1 MEAIQQ
7 ILKYLNY
14 PILDYSGFS
23 LTLANILVAIFIYIA
38 AKFAIRVANNF
49 VLKRIY
55 NRRKIEAGRRYAI
68 QAFIRYFIYATAF
81 LLILQALG
89 AKPTALLAGGAALLV
104 GVGLALQQ
112 TFNDIISGVIIL
124 LDDSSVEVEDIVE
137 VNGMIGRIKHITL
150 RTTHLETRD
159 RVIKVIPNSI
169 ITGQSLINWSTTGSA
184 NRFQVFV
191 GVSYNCD
198 VNKVTELLLEA
209 ANTNIR
215 ILKSPKS
222 TVQFKDFGSSSLDFV
237 LHFYSDEFF
246 EIEFVKSEVRYKIL
260 ELFRANGIEIPFP
273 QRDMWIRNME
283 DLKGEDGQA

>member
-23 LTLANILVAIFIYIA
+23 LTLANILAAIFIYIA

-104 GVGLALQQ
+104 GIGLALQQ

-169 ITGQSLINWSTTGSA
+169 ITGESLINWSTTGSA

-215 ILKSPKS
+215 ILKSPKPN
-222 TVQFKDFGSSSLDFV
+222 VQFKDFGSSSLDFV

-260 ELFRANGIEIPFP
+260 ELFRENGIEIPFP

-283 DLKGEDGQA
+283 DLKGGQA